1 MTDQN
6 AQSPGTSDGGSQPSA
21 DTQGT
26 SSFGQPE
33 VSLGG
38 ADRSNDPYGQPDPSG
53 QGAPH
58 HPGSHSQD
66 PYGQS
71 QDPYGQPGYGQQP
84 PQADY
89 GQQPYGQPG
98 YGQAGYVQAGY
109 PQAGQAAYGQ
119 PPQAGYGQQ
128 PYGQQPYGQAQYYP
142 GAGYPAGLALRNDY
156 ASWGKRVGAYLVD
169 MAPTLVA
176 ELVFFIGYTL
186 WISDLASTGGSG
198 SLAGPGLV
206 PMVVGFVLLL
216 AALGWQIYNRWI
228 VAGRTGQ
235 SMGKRVLK
243 IVLISEETAQPIG
256 PLNAFLRDLVHIL
269 DGFAYVG
276 YLWPLWDEK
285 RQTFS
290 DKIMKTAVIDQPQQP
305 GR

>member
-6 AQSPGTSDGGSQPSA
+6 APSPSTSDGSSQPAA
-21 DTQGT
+21 DTQST
-26 SSFGQPE
+26 ASFGQPDL
-33 VSLGG
+33 SPGG
-38 ADRSNDPYGQPDPSG
+38 AGQSNDSYGQHDPSG

-58 HPGSHSQD
+58 HQRTHSQGPQSQD

-71 QDPYGQPGYGQQP
+71 QDLYAQPGYGQQP

-89 GQQPYGQPG
+89 GQQPYGQPSYGQPG
-98 YGQAGYVQAGY
+98 YGQG
-109 PQAGQAAYGQ
+109 GQVAYGQ
-119 PPQAGYGQQ
+119 PPQAA
-128 PYGQQPYGQAQYYP
+128 YGQQPYGQAQYYP
-142 GAGYPAGLALRNDY
+142 GAGYPAGLALRTDY
-156 ASWGKRVGAYLVD
+156 ASWGKRVGAYLID
-169 MAPTLVA
+169 MLPTLVA
-176 ELVFFIGYTL
+176 ELVFFIGYGI
-186 WISDLASTGGSG
+186 WISDVASTGGSG

-206 PMVVGFVLLL
+206 PMVVGFILLL

-243 IVLISEETAQPIG
+243 IVLISEETTQPIG

-276 YLWPLWDEK
+276 YLWPLWDER

-305 GR
+305 RS

>member
-1 MTDQN
+1 MTDQT
-6 AQSPGTSDGGSQPSA
+6 APSSSTSDGSSAPSA
-21 DTQGT
+21 DPQGPT
-26 SSFGQPE
+26 SSGPPE
-33 VSLGG
+33 VSQGG
-38 ADRSNDPYGQPDPSG
+38 AGHSNHPHGQPDASG
-53 QGAPH
+53 PGGPEPQGPYT
-58 HPGSHSQD
+58 QN

-84 PQADY
+84 PQPDY
-89 GQQPYGQPG
+89 GQQPYGQGGYGQPG
-98 YGQAGYVQAGY
+98 YG
-109 PQAGQAAYGQ
+109 QAGQAAYGQ
-119 PPQAGYGQQ
+119 PPQAA
-128 PYGQQPYGQAQYYP
+128 YGQQPYGQAQYYP

-156 ASWGKRVGAYLVD
+156 ASWGKRVGAYLID
-169 MAPTLVA
+169 MLPTLVA
-176 ELVFFIGYTL
+176 ELVFFIGYFI
-186 WISDLASTGGSG
+186 WISDVASTGGSG

-276 YLWPLWDEK
+276 YLWPLWDER

-290 DKIMKTAVIDQPQQP
+290 DKIMKTAVVDQPQQP